1 MRAVKWL
8 SRERCL
14 SHLVPVV
21 AGEEPLPPQQKK
33 KKEGTGNGRTDRKER
48 SSCFRLRGVV

>member
-14 SHLVPVV
+14 SHLVPAV
-21 AGEEPLPPQQKK
+21 AGEEPLPLSTKK
-33 KKEGTGNGRTDRKER
+33 RRNRKWTYR
-48 SSCFRLRGVV
+48 

>member
-33 KKEGTGNGRTDRKER
+33 KKKRRNRKWTYR
-48 SSCFRLRGVV
+48 